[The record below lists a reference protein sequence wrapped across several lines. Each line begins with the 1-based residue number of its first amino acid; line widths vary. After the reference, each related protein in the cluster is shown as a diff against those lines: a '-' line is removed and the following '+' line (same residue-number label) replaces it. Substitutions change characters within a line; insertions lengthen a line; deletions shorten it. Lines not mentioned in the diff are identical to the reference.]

1 MSKLNQKSNID
12 NQIRL
17 KLLNLLKSNPEMSQ
31 REMMKEMNVSLGK
44 VNYSI
49 SKLTEK
55 GMIKVERFKESNKK
69 SAYAYK
75 LTPHGIEE
83 LAKLTLRF
91 LKQKIK
97 EHDQIKEEIKTLSE
111 QIGSFE
117 YTPGDKSEIS
127 NLQNQAKLTL
137 KNNHY

>member
-31 REMMKEMNVSLGK
+31 REMMKEMKVSLGK
-44 VNYSI
+44 INYCI
-49 SKLTEK
+49 SNLTEK
-55 GMIKVERFKESNKK
+55 GMIKVERFKSSKRK

-83 LAKLTLRF
+83 LGRLTLSF
-91 LKQKIK
+91 LKLKIK
-97 EHDQIKEEIKTLSE
+97 EHDEIKNEIKKLAEQLGQFDYNSE
-111 QIGSFE
+111 
-117 YTPGDKSEIS
+117 DK
-127 NLQNQAKLTL
+127 
-137 KNNHY
+137 